1 MDLSAHIGRQS
12 TCSRCVSP
20 RRDALGRRHIY
31 RVGPSFRRRRIRGG
45 EALLFASP
53 QGTVRRTDIDNPQ
66 ANWLLDYL
74 LPYDAFVPEGPM
86 VPSLEPAWAELRNAL
101 DKLDFS
107 AWGAAVAEEILISRL
122 TLEFASGQ
130 IVLGMNARSP
140 LSAINVRIAW
150 KCPN

>member
-1 MDLSAHIGRQS
+1 MDLSAHIGRQC

-45 EALLFASP
+45 RPYSSL
-53 QGTVRRTDIDNPQ
+53 RRKGPSGAPTSTTPR
-66 ANWLLDYL
+66 ANWLLDSL

-107 AWGAAVAEEILISRL
+107 AWGGAVAEEILSR
-122 TLEFASGQ
+122 A
-130 IVLGMNARSP
+130 
-140 LSAINVRIAW
+140 
-150 KCPN
+150 